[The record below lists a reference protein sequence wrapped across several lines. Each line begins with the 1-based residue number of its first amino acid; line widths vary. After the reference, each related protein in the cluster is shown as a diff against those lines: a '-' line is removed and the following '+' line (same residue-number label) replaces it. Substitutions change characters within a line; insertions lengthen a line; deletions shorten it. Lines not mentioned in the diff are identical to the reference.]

1 MTQGSA
7 LQDLF
12 VAKFRRHRALREVQL
27 RRLKNSAD
35 AEQHILSLRKKV
47 QNCFHAP
54 AEKVPLNARVTGTLE
69 FPDFTMEKV
78 LFQSRADF
86 TVSANFLLPKNRQG
100 KLPAILFLCGH
111 CDEGKAY
118 TVYQTAM
125 QGLVKCGF
133 AVLTFDPIGQGER
146 RQFDWYKERSFNPT
160 EQHNLIGKQLLPVG
174 EDLFSW
180 NVWDAKCALDYL
192 ESREE
197 IDPKRIGC
205 HGNSGGGTMTIWLTA
220 LDERIAWAA
229 PSSAVTTWLH
239 NVENEMATDW
249 EQIPPF
255 AAKQGLD
262 YSDFLMAAAPRPLLL
277 LGQKHDFFD
286 PRGFDETAKD
296 LKQIYS
302 LLGKEENLQS
312 FLGESRHGLSA
323 QLREQAYAF
332 FCRCAGLPER
342 KVDESGFT
350 LCSEEEIAA
359 SPGGLVTNLEG
370 EKKLH
375 EIAAAKAEELKKK
388 RKKCSRERLAAKL
401 SRVLG
406 IGKVEEPYV
415 RRLIYR
421 YYVQEGTHQ
430 NYSRFGLE
438 TEPGRMLSVLHRSAK
453 KALYYNF
460 DPIPGTTTLYIPCI
474 DCATELQL
482 REPEP
487 GDALYSLDYRGVG
500 ECGSTACEQ
509 MPEKDFFYYYGS
521 DYYFS
526 SLYMMWGENYCGKR
540 VKDILQ
546 ALTLIGPVAAAQ
558 KVTIE
563 ARSMGCIPALLAA
576 VISPYTAEVILHDLP
591 DTWQQMVSAPL
602 ASFDKAPVSAM
613 PYRILE
619 AADIPELIAVLEA
632 SGIKVTCL

>member
-1 MTQGSA
+1 MISMTQGA
-7 LQDLF
+7 VLQDFF
-12 VAKFRRHRALREVQL
+12 VTRFRKHRALRDSRL
-27 RRLKNSAD
+27 RRLKNASD
-35 AEQHILSLRKKV
+35 VEKHLLSLRKKIR
-47 QNCFHAP
+47 NCFHAP

-69 FPDFTMEKV
+69 FPDFTLEKV
-78 LFQSRADF
+78 LFQSRANF
-86 TVSANFLLPKNRQG
+86 TVSANLLLPRKREG
-100 KLPAILFLCGH
+100 KLPAVLFLCGH

-125 QGLVKCGF
+125 RGLVKCGF
-133 AVLTFDPIGQGER
+133 AVLTFEPIGQGER
-146 RQFDWYKERSFNPT
+146 RQFDWYKECSFNPT
-160 EQHNLIGKQLLPVG
+160 EQHNLIGKQLLPIG

-180 NVWDAKCALDYL
+180 YVWDAKCALDYL

-312 FLGESRHGLSA
+312 FLGDSRHGLSA

-332 FCRCAGLPER
+332 FCRCAGLPE
-342 KVDESGFT
+342 KEVDESGFT

-375 EIAAAKAEELKKK
+375 EIAAAKAAELKKK
-388 RKKCSRERLAAKL
+388 RKKCSREVLAGKL
-401 SRVLG
+401 CRILG

-421 YYVQEGTHQ
+421 YYVQNGTHQ
-430 NYSRFGLE
+430 NYSRF
-438 TEPGRMLSVLHRSAK
+438 VV
-453 KALYYNF
+453 
-460 DPIPGTTTLYIPCI
+460 
-474 DCATELQL
+474 LQL
-482 REPEP
+482 CSHS
-487 GDALYSLDYRGVG
+487 GDDHSLHPLYRLR
-500 ECGSTACEQ
+500 
-509 MPEKDFFYYYGS
+509 
-521 DYYFS
+521 
-526 SLYMMWGENYCGKR
+526 
-540 VKDILQ
+540 
-546 ALTLIGPVAAAQ
+546 
-558 KVTIE
+558 
-563 ARSMGCIPALLAA
+563 
-576 VISPYTAEVILHDLP
+576 H
-591 DTWQQMVSAPL
+591 
-602 ASFDKAPVSAM
+602 
-613 PYRILE
+613 
-619 AADIPELIAVLEA
+619 
-632 SGIKVTCL
+632 